1 MNKMKKYSLLIV
13 FISLISVSSFS
24 QSTSE
29 KDVASAVEKLMKG
42 IVDADKNIL
51 QEITSEG
58 LVYGHSSGKVQN
70 KTEFIDEVILSKP
83 LDFTKIDLAEQTI
96 KITGDAA
103 IVRHILVAEITNNG
117 VPGNLRIGNM
127 LVWQKQKGKWKLI
140 ARQAYKL

>member
-1 MNKMKKYSLLIV
+1 MKKYSLLIV

-24 QSTSE
+24 QSASE

-42 IVDADKNIL
+42 IVDADKSIL
-51 QEITSEG
+51 QEITAEG

-70 KTEFIDEVILSKP
+70 KSEFIDEVIISKP

-103 IVRHILVAEITNNG
+103 IVRHILSAEITNNG
-117 VPGNLRIGNM
+117 VPGKLRIGNM
-127 LVWQKQKGKWKLI
+127 LVLQKQKGKWKLI